1 MNTKSELNSVKKLVL
16 RVLEHYPETRNSD
29 NKLYIQCAKE
39 LGANLIDDMDTIGL
53 SIISVHKA
61 RQRIQNKDLL
71 FLPDKEVAEARYERQ
86 LSFKE
91 WMVDM

>member
-16 RVLEHYPETRNSD
+16 RVLEQYPETRNSD

-39 LGANLIDDMDTIGL
+39 LGAKTIDDLMEINLNLITL
-53 SIISVHKA
+53 HKT
-61 RQRIQNKDLL
+61 RQKIQNGLGM
-71 FLPDKEVAEARYERQ
+71 FLPDKEVAEVRAERQ

-91 WMVDM
+91 WMVE

>member
-39 LGANLIDDMDTIGL
+39 LGAKLIDDMDTIGL
-53 SIISVHKA
+53 SIISVHKC
-61 RQRIQNKDLL
+61 RQRVQNRDGL
-71 FLPDKEVAEARYERQ
+71 FPPTKEVAEARYERQ
-86 LSFKE
+86 LEFKD
-91 WMVDM
+91 WMIN

>member
-16 RVLEHYPETRNSD
+16 RVLEEYPETRNSD

-39 LGANLIDDMDTIGL
+39 LGAKTVDDLDKIRL
-53 SIISVHKA
+53 SIVSLLKC
-61 RQRIQNKDLL
+61 RQRIQNRDGM
-71 FLPDKEVAEARYERQ
+71 FLPTEDVKQARVERQ

-91 WMVDM
+91 WMVVE

>member
-1 MNTKSELNSVKKLVL
+1 MHVKSELNSVKKLVL

-39 LGANLIDDMDTIGL
+39 LGAKTIDDLMEINLNLITL
-53 SIISVHKA
+53 HKT
-61 RQRIQNKDLL
+61 RQKIQNRDFM

-86 LSFKE
+86 LEFKE
-91 WMVDM
+91 WMIE